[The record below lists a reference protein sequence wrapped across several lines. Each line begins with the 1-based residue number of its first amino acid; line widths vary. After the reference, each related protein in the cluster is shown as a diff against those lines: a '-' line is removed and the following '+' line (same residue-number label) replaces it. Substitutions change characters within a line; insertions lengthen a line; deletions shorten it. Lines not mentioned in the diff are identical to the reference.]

1 MVGIS
6 HLHGGMLHLTSL
18 QASLRMAGE
27 GKSDKSEEFYRDEG
41 PRRGD
46 ADSVVGRPPVV
57 LFVPSSEP
65 ICIRKTKS
73 SGRLE
78 CKIPLGQYAG
88 SHSHKKEDGFL

>member
-1 MVGIS
+1 MRVQGAA
-6 HLHGGMLHLTSL
+6 MLI
-18 QASLRMAGE
+18 RWWDG
-27 GKSDKSEEFYRDEG
+27 
-41 PRRGD
+41 
-46 ADSVVGRPPVV
+46 PPVV